1 MKVQSST
8 TLLPRG
14 NTIASL
20 FLTGA
25 TVGPIIDTLH
35 NQCLLEY
42 TVLPIHAHF
51 SLPSFP
57 TSDASPLIIGSASS
71 SWLIPPLL
79 GVSYVI
85 LGAFLPRWI
94 EATSSL
100 PPKHLA
106 ANKRRSN
113 LSLKDTAILA
123 VLSTATIIRLSEYL
137 QTTYNTSINDEYAVY
152 NLMVMFIL
160 ALVQW
165 LVLGKRIM
173 NDAVP
178 EQSSNFVNLTFVST

>member
-1 MKVQSST
+1 M
-8 TLLPRG
+8 
-14 NTIASL
+14 ASL

-51 SLPSFP
+51 SLLSFP
-57 TSDASPLIIGSASS
+57 TSDASPLIIGSANS

-94 EATSSL
+94 EAASSL
-100 PPKHLA
+100 QPKHQA

-123 VLSTATIIRLSEYL
+123 VLSTATIVRLSEYL
-137 QTTYNTSINDEYAVY
+137 QTTYNTSMNDDYAVY

-165 LVLGKRIM
+165 LVLGKRII

-178 EQSSNFVNLTFVST
+178 KQAIICNLTFVSP

>member
-94 EATSSL
+94 EATSSF
-100 PPKHLA
+100 PPKHQA